1 MTGFISAVLLSASL
15 VLDRRTARI
24 PAGTAAFDLQL
35 LSELRPMSAGESIH
49 AYPGEEST
57 FNCAC
62 CGGETRRITGEL
74 HQDDS
79 VVGVYFVQW
88 ATGRP
93 DHPPIIDLV
102 LGDWGESAGPADRV
116 LVSLIYIPREG
127 GGPVSI
133 VNAAERR
140 VDISDLF
147 EFALA
152 REQVIG
158 TPLAPLVFQMI
169 DALWITDPR
178 IADVKALDNVV

>member
-1 MTGFISAVLLSASL
+1 
-15 VLDRRTARI
+15 
-24 PAGTAAFDLQL
+24 
-35 LSELRPMSAGESIH
+35 MSADESIH
-49 AYPGEEST
+49 AYPGEAST

-62 CGGETRRITGEL
+62 CGSKTRRITGEL

-79 VVGVYFVQW
+79 VAGVYFIQW
-88 ATGRP
+88 APGRP

-127 GGPVSI
+127 GGPVSV
-133 VNAAERR
+133 VNAAERG

-178 IADVKALDNVV
+178 IADVKALDNIV

>member
-1 MTGFISAVLLSASL
+1 M
-15 VLDRRTARI
+15 
-24 PAGTAAFDLQL
+24 
-35 LSELRPMSAGESIH
+35 
-49 AYPGEEST
+49 
-57 FNCAC
+57 
-62 CGGETRRITGEL
+62 
-74 HQDDS
+74 
-79 VVGVYFVQW
+79 
-88 ATGRP
+88 
-93 DHPPIIDLV
+93 
-102 LGDWGESAGPADRV
+102 LGDWGERAGPADRV

-169 DALWITDPR
+169 DALWLTEPR
-178 IADVKALDNVV
+178 IADVKALDDVV

>member
-1 MTGFISAVLLSASL
+1 MA
-15 VLDRRTARI
+15 
-24 PAGTAAFDLQL
+24 
-35 LSELRPMSAGESIH
+35 
-49 AYPGEEST
+49 
-57 FNCAC
+57 
-62 CGGETRRITGEL
+62 
-74 HQDDS
+74 
-79 VVGVYFVQW
+79 GVYFIQW
-88 ATGRP
+88 APGRP

-116 LVSLIYIPREG
+116 LVSLIHIPREG
-127 GGPVSI
+127 GGPVAI
-133 VNAAERR
+133 VNAAERG

-178 IADVKALDNVV
+178 IADVKALDNIV